1 MTYCPQ
7 CGYALREGT
16 VICPA
21 CGVKTAGEEIPVK
34 EEIKEEIKEEKTV
47 ADVIRDVSAEPEKG
61 EAFPIPEPLAE
72 KEDAPVKTGYG
83 DNNVPTGK
91 YALLSTGGYLLNQLL
106 FMVPGVGLLFAII
119 MACASKKVARRR
131 HALSAVILHLL
142 FVLLAAGIVGISSL
156 FGTSAVVAAV
166 TEWLRELLL

>member
-21 CGVKTAGEEIPVK
+21 CGIKTAAEEVPAR
-34 EEIKEEIKEEKTV
+34 EEIKEEQTV
-47 ADVIRDVSAEPEKG
+47 AEAIKTAATPSPAEEM
-61 EAFPIPEPLAE
+61 FPIPEPAHE
-72 KEDAPVKTGYG
+72 KEETPVKTGYG

-91 YALLSTGGYLLNQLL
+91 YALISTGGYLLNQLL
-106 FMVPGVGLLFAII
+106 FSLPVLGLVFAVI

-131 HALSAVILHLL
+131 HALSAVILQTLFILL
-142 FVLLAAGIVGISSL
+142 VGGIVGISAL
-156 FGTSAVVAAV
+156 FGSSAVVAAI
-166 TEWLRELLL
+166 TEWLRAILL

>member
-21 CGVKTAGEEIPVK
+21 CGVRTAAEEKTAA
-34 EEIKEEIKEEKTV
+34 EEIKEEKTV
-47 ADVIRDVSAEPEKG
+47 AEVISDASAEPKRE
-61 EAFPIPEPLAE
+61 EAFPIPEPIAE

-83 DNNVPTGK
+83 DNNVPTGR

-119 MACASKKVARRR
+119 MACASKKLARRR
-131 HALSAVILHLL
+131 HALSAVILQLL
-142 FVLLAAGIVGISSL
+142 FILLVVGIVGISSL
-156 FGTSAVVAAV
+156 FGTSAVVAAI
-166 TEWLRELLL
+166 TEWLRALLS